1 MKSLLI
7 IGAGR
12 FGALLCRNL
21 SGLGNEVMVV
31 DDDERKLADLLDC
44 VVEAKIGDCTR
55 TDVLRSLGPEHFDAC
70 IVCVTDAFQSSLEIT
85 SQLHEM
91 GAKKVISLAS
101 TGIQAKFLRTNGADE
116 VIYPERD
123 MANRLAMS
131 ISYNTVFDFIQL
143 SDEYSIF
150 EIVPLRSWLGRSIR
164 AVNVRARYGIS
175 ILGVKK
181 DGKVTMP
188 GPDYVFSE
196 SEHLIVMGRTD
207 TSHELVG
214 KNE

>member
-55 TDVLRSLGPEHFDAC
+55 ADVLRSLGPEHFDAC

-150 EIVPLRSWLGRSIR
+150 EIVPLHSWLGRSIR
-164 AVNVRARYGIS
+164 AVNVRAHYGIS

-196 SEHLIVMGRTD
+196 AEHLIVMGRTD
-207 TSHELVG
+207 IIHELVG

>member
-31 DDDERKLADLLDC
+31 DDDERKLTDLLDC
-44 VVEAKIGDCTR
+44 VVDAKIGDCTR

-164 AVNVRARYGIS
+164 AVNVRAHYGIS

-196 SEHLIVMGRTD
+196 AEHLIVMGRTD
-207 TSHELVG
+207 IIHELVG